1 MDDWKRENIHLS
13 PGQTNHT
20 RSVWG
25 AHWKRSVDRQECVQR
40 EQEMQGLESLGLK
53 VMLAAGTGRA

>member
-1 MDDWKRENIHLS
+1 MGDWKRENICLS

-20 RSVWG
+20 WVCLG
-25 AHWKRSVDRQECVQR
+25 CPLEKGVDRQECVQR
-40 EQEMQGLESLGLK
+40 EQETQAPEILGLK